1 MYKNLLAKY
10 YQGNKER
17 LREKLVKDIKI
28 FLKKKKKKGT
38 NMVVK
43 VTKISQKMKNNSLLS
58 KEKNI
63 QWERNVLLCVIL
75 KNNDLES
82 SFHEEYKDVL
92 NLQI

>member
-17 LREKLVKDIKI
+17 LRKKLMKDIKI

-63 QWERNVLLCVIL
+63 Q
-75 KNNDLES
+75 
-82 SFHEEYKDVL
+82 
-92 NLQI
+92 